1 MSAASLVFFDFDGT
15 LTTRDSLPSFA
26 LHSLGKLRTLIGA
39 LKALPWI
46 LMWKLG
52 AVSNSVAKERL
63 FSFLFRGMAAPG
75 FAACCESFAPEIE
88 KMVRPEL
95 VARMARHIAAGD
107 EVYIVS
113 ASIGDWIV
121 PWAEKNGVDKSHV
134 IATGAAV
141 ENGILTGRF
150 STPNCHGPE
159 KVRRIQAVVGDIGV
173 RSVVA
178 YGDSGGDLP
187 MLALADRAFMIKR
200 KRRVELLKQ

>member
-15 LTTRDSLPSFA
+15 LTTRDSLPNFA

-63 FSFLFRGMAAPG
+63 FSFLFRGMATPG

-200 KRRVELLKQ
+200 KRPVELLKQ

>member
-15 LTTRDSLPSFA
+15 LTTRDSLPCFA

-63 FSFLFRGMAAPG
+63 FSFLFRGMATPG

-159 KVRRIQAVVGDIGV
+159 KVRRIQAALGDIGV

-178 YGDSGGDLP
+178 YGDSGGDLA

-200 KRRVELLKQ
+200 KRPVELLKQ

>member
-15 LTTRDSLPSFA
+15 LTTRDSLPCFA

-63 FSFLFRGMAAPG
+63 FSFLFRGMAGPG

-159 KVRRIQAVVGDIGV
+159 KVRRIQAALGDIGV

-200 KRRVELLKQ
+200 KRPVELLKQ

>member
-15 LTTRDSLPSFA
+15 LTTRDSLPCFA

-178 YGDSGGDLP
+178 YGDSGGDLA
-187 MLALADRAFMIKR
+187 MLALADRAFMIKH
-200 KRRVELLKQ
+200 KRQVELPKQ

>member
-15 LTTRDSLPSFA
+15 LTSRDSLPCFA
-26 LHSLGKLRTLIGA
+26 LHSLGKLRTLIGV
-39 LKALPWI
+39 LKASAWI

-52 AVSNSVAKERL
+52 AVSNTVAKERL
-63 FSFLFRGMAAPG
+63 FSSLFRGMPARK
-75 FAACCESFAPEIE
+75 FAACCESFGPQIE
-88 KMVRPEL
+88 KIVRAEI

-141 ENGILTGRF
+141 DNGMLTGRF
-150 STPNCHGPE
+150 STPNCHGHE
-159 KVRRIQAVVGDIGV
+159 KVRRIQTALGDIGG

-187 MLALADRAFMIKR
+187 MLALADRAFMIKH
-200 KRRVELLKQ
+200 KRPVELPTQ